1 MTVGAFLGHLVHRG
15 ALQQGTDRLLHCPIL
30 SFREYLIRR
39 AREPETAVKHD
50 ASPARGLTPRPLRTR
65 QRPMFPARPFSPLK
79 PDNRLSRS
87 ACPCGE

>member
-50 ASPARGLTPRPLRTR
+50 ASPARGLTPRPLRDR
-65 QRPMFPARPFSPLK
+65 QRPLPPLTVQSTENRHVPAV
-79 PDNRLSRS
+79 S